1 MAKKVKEEYQ
11 TAGGSFLDDIPPL
24 TESISTIPGPDDDEG
39 EEEENEDDEHVEIE
53 NKKVTKVKPE
63 PPVSL
68 RNTRPLRRQKDAEN
82 RPQTKVIDY
91 EGYTSRKKRAVDL
104 KLSEPV
110 LPPLT
115 KGRTAVYT
123 WIEKRGLD
131 PLTGEAPDPKD
142 PWLPG
147 TYMFYDKFETDPLR
161 KNKMQRNLGR
171 PQIGRDKDD
180 KEVIQ
185 DTIEPIEFTA
195 GMCRIVPEQNF
206 RKYVFMELH
215 PLNASNPFR
224 PKGVTALFERTDIKN
239 NKNDAYRAAE
249 SQLAFEAE
257 KAVVDIK
264 DRDMVI
270 GFAVSTGD
278 IMTAG
283 RLTETIKTDLRMWAR
298 NNPRKFF
305 VMNNN
310 VEVPVRLN
318 LIDAVQLGL
327 IEYQPDKRRYIDP
340 ESDKEIFVT
349 TIGKDPLE
357 DFVSAM
363 VKEENREVYNYI
375 MELLNYWEDTDAV

>member
-1 MAKKVKEEYQ
+1 MAKNTKQPAKEE
-11 TAGGSFLDDIPPL
+11 AGSFLDDIPPL
-24 TESISTIPGPDDDEG
+24 EEAVTKIPPLDDN
-39 EEEENEDDEHVEIE
+39 EEEEEEEE
-53 NKKVTKVKPE
+53 EFEEEKVKR
-63 PPVSL
+63 PPPPKAPDKL
-68 RNTRPLRRQKDAEN
+68 PNTRSLRRQKDDED
-82 RPQTKVIDY
+82 RPQIKVIDY

-104 KLSEPV
+104 KLSEKV

-115 KGRTAVYT
+115 RGRTAVYA
-123 WIEKRGLD
+123 WIEKRGVD
-131 PLTGEAPDPKD
+131 PLTGEAPEPKD

-147 TYMFYDKFETDPLR
+147 TYMFYDKYESDPIR
-161 KNKMQRNLGR
+161 KNKLQRNLGR
-171 PQIGRDKDD
+171 PQMGRDKDGN
-180 KEVIQ
+180 EVIQ

-224 PKGVTALFERTDIKN
+224 PKGMTPMFERIDIKS
-239 NKNDAYRAAE
+239 NKSEAYRAAE

-257 KAVVDIK
+257 KSVVDIS
-264 DRDMVI
+264 DRDMII
-270 GFAVSTGD
+270 GYAVSTGD
-278 IMTAG
+278 ILTAG
-283 RLTETIKTDLRMWAR
+283 RLTETIKTDLRLWAR

-305 VMNNN
+305 AMNNN

-318 LIDAVQLGL
+318 LIDAVGLGL

-349 TIGKDPLE
+349 TIGKDPVE

-363 VKEENREVYNYI
+363 VKPENREVYNYI
-375 MELLNYWEDTDAV
+375 LELLNYWGSE